1 MIPDSSCRIKLGKLT
16 SVAASGQ
23 DLPFM
28 LETYR
33 LNFGA
38 IIEESR
44 GWDDD
49 IEAAQLERDM
59 NLAPMLI
66 LLYEGERAGFLSFE
80 VHDAVYIR
88 NIEVHPDFN
97 GRGVGTLAIRW
108 LGRIGDGKPIR
119 VAVTEGNHR
128 GMEFYTNIG
137 FRKVGEIILPMRGS
151 RGLQMLKKT
160 MMQLDAK

>member
-1 MIPDSSCRIKLGKLT
+1 MIPGPPYSISMGRLSSREAT
-16 SVAASGQ
+16 GQ

-28 LETYR
+28 LETFR

-38 IIEESR
+38 IIEEAR
-44 GWDDD
+44 GWDDV
-49 IEAAQLERDM
+49 IEEGQLRRDM
-59 NLAPMLI
+59 NLAPTLI

-108 LGRIGDGKPIR
+108 LGRIGEGKPIR
-119 VAVTEGNHR
+119 VAVTDGNHR

-137 FRKVGEIILPMRGS
+137 FRKVGEITLPMQGS
-151 RGLQMLKKT
+151 RGPQMLRKT
-160 MMQLDAK
+160 MMQLDMK